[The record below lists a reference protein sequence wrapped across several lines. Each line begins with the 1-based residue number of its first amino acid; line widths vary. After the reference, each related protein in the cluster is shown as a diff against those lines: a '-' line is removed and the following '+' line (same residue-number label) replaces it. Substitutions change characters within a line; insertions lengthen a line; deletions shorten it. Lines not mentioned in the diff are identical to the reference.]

1 MSKFKNILHNLK
13 FNQLFFLGLL
23 IILLVVLSIL
33 ELLSLGSIPV
43 LLNTIL
49 EQKNI
54 QTNFLDLNFL
64 KDSFINLS
72 KKKQVELISII
83 IICLFVF
90 KNLFNALIFFFQG
103 QLLKNIKIYISQKL
117 FRYYL
122 NQDYLLL
129 IKKNTSVIQRILSID
144 VGNTIIYILSL
155 LNLIKE
161 VFILGAIIILLL
173 LFNTEISLFLF
184 SVFFVV
190 ASLFY
195 YLNKKKIFIRGKE
208 IQVLS
213 SNLIKTI
220 YETIGLFKEL
230 KIYDLKKFQ
239 FSNYLSRVKKTEKN
253 IFLNYFIT
261 SLPRLFLEL
270 TAVILIVLIVLF
282 QLHKDQNIINILPF
296 LSLVVVVAL
305 RMIPIFNT
313 LATSLSNLKAIQ
325 PSFDLI
331 FSELN
336 TIKLDLKNN
345 DKSNFIEFKKNIFLK
360 KISFKY
366 KESDKNV
373 INDLTLEI
381 SKGDKIGLIG
391 NSGSGKSTLINII
404 MGLLKHTNGKIFID
418 DQEIHRDKNQFIMN
432 IGYVPQEIF
441 LFEDKL
447 KKNIALGL
455 NENEISMEKLLES
468 SKAAQIIEVLDNLE
482 DGFDTLVE
490 ENGRNFSVGQK
501 QRIGVARALYRNP
514 ELLIFDESTSSLD
527 KATERKFIDDVFSI
541 NKNKTIVF
549 ISHKMSTLDQCD
561 KIFDIKK
568 NTFIKL

>member
-1 MSKFKNILHNLK
+1 MNKFKNILHNLK

-122 NQDYLLL
+122 SQDYLLL

-239 FSNYLSRVKKTEKN
+239 FSNYLNRVKKTEKN

>member
-1 MSKFKNILHNLK
+1 MNKFKNILHNLK

-122 NQDYLLL
+122 SQDYLLL

-239 FSNYLSRVKKTEKN
+239 FSNYLNRVKKTEKN

-541 NKNKTIVF
+541 NINKTIIF
-549 ISHKMSTLDQCD
+549 ISHRMSTLDQCD

>member
-1 MSKFKNILHNLK
+1 MNKFKNILHNLK

-122 NQDYLLL
+122 SQDYLLL

-239 FSNYLSRVKKTEKN
+239 FSNYLNRVKKTEKN

-282 QLHKDQNIINILPF
+282 QLHRDQNIINILPF